1 MVTSPGP
8 GASLSGT
15 VTEAAKDAGAWLR
28 DYVTAIKNGRWHPF
42 NATERAA
49 RAATRNEPWGP
60 TGTQMTGL
68 ARLSHNSATD
78 EAIIL
83 AVLELRLRY
92 PAERWRNVYKALTV
106 LEYLLRHG
114 SQGCVVS
121 GREYLMPMLKVLST
135 GFMYVDAAG
144 KDQGANIRHRSAVIV
159 ALLEDPER
167 LAQERQAAEK
177 KAREGGYRGYSA
189 AEARAGAGT
198 PRPAPPSWDGP
209 ASPGREGVEGGAGEA
224 TPGYPAPASS
234 TPPPSVARAGETKG
248 VSMEANVAN
257 LEALRALLA
266 RPENARCGDCGAG
279 GARPSWA
286 SINTGVFLCMRCAGV
301 HRGLGVHVSQV
312 RSCTLDTWLAPQVAF
327 MAATG
332 NAVANA
338 YWEARLADRP
348 PCHSL
353 TDLEAFVRRKY
364 ARKEWAE
371 GEWPPAAAGAGG
383 SADGGGERV
392 DGGERAAGPASG
404 GRAPTKI
411 GALPGP
417 SPRPGTAPRQGVPPQ
432 DLAPAAPPPA
442 AVVDLMDFSVE
453 PEPLGAATTS
463 GEADSSSAD
472 PLAALRQLDFSA
484 LPTTSSGTTPPP
496 SAFAAP
502 FPGHTPAPAPDLFDQ
517 LASGGKSG
525 RLGGVAGATSW
536 DFSSAQGLT
545 RPPPEQRQPEGQSS
559 SMRAGAL
566 NGSPAPQ
573 VNGASPAAR
582 RQQDADGSV
591 PAQQP
596 TPAPGGQ
603 ARRPRLELPQA
614 GCSPAPKP
622 ARDARIEAM
631 LQSGLDDFLL
641 ASARVAAQPCA
652 ALTPGG
658 RADPS
663 PAMRAPRTQWQ

>member
-1 MVTSPGP
+1 M
-8 GASLSGT
+8 
-15 VTEAAKDAGAWLR
+15 
-28 DYVTAIKNGRWHPF
+28 
-42 NATERAA
+42 
-49 RAATRNEPWGP
+49 
-60 TGTQMTGL
+60 
-68 ARLSHNSATD
+68 
-78 EAIIL
+78 
-83 AVLELRLRY
+83 
-92 PAERWRNVYKALTV
+92 
-106 LEYLLRHG
+106 
-114 SQGCVVS
+114 
-121 GREYLMPMLKVLST
+121 
-135 GFMYVDAAG
+135 
-144 KDQGANIRHRSAVIV
+144 
-159 ALLEDPER
+159 
-167 LAQERQAAEK
+167 
-177 KAREGGYRGYSA
+177 
-189 AEARAGAGT
+189 
-198 PRPAPPSWDGP
+198 
-209 ASPGREGVEGGAGEA
+209 
-224 TPGYPAPASS
+224 
-234 TPPPSVARAGETKG
+234 
-248 VSMEANVAN
+248 
-257 LEALRALLA
+257 
-266 RPENARCGDCGAG
+266 
-279 GARPSWA
+279 
-286 SINTGVFLCMRCAGV
+286 
-301 HRGLGVHVSQV
+301 
-312 RSCTLDTWLAPQVAF
+312 
-327 MAATG
+327 
-332 NAVANA
+332 
-338 YWEARLADRP
+338 
-348 PCHSL
+348 
-353 TDLEAFVRRKY
+353 
-364 ARKEWAE
+364 
-371 GEWPPAAAGAGG
+371 
-383 SADGGGERV
+383 

-463 GEADSSSAD
+463 GGADLSSAD

-545 RPPPEQRQPEGQSS
+545 RPPPEQRQPEGQLS